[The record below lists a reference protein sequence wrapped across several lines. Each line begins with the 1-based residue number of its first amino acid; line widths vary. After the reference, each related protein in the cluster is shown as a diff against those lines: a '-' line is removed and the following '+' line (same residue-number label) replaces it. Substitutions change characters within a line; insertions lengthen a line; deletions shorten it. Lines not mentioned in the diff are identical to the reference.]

1 MGDVALGPEGAD
13 AELGITVV
21 ETAAVVAAAAA
32 EVAAEVAVRAARV
45 EGRAA
50 EWAVGGGTGS

>member
-21 ETAAVVAAAAA
+21 ETAAVVAA
-32 EVAAEVAVRAARV
+32 VAAEVAVRATRV